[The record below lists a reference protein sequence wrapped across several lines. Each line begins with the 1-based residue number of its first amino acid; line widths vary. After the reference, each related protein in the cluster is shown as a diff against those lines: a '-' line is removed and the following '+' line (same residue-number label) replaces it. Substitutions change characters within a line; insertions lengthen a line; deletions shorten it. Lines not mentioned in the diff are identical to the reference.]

1 MLAPLT
7 DLKEILRMKIS
18 VPSTLPETIHF
29 HLTRTCAALM
39 LILSMAWLG
48 NGWIPPAAAG
58 ERTLKAND
66 IKPELL
72 YHNYCSVCHGD
83 RGDGHSRASTSL
95 VPPPR
100 DFTTATNL
108 TREIMIA
115 IVTNGKPGTAMT
127 GWKTQLNDKE
137 IEAVVDY
144 IRNGFMQAAL
154 DPQVARGRS
163 VYGHYCATCHGE
175 SGKGP
180 LVTDARMTTPPD
192 LSSPKAKSE
201 LNRERLIASITHG
214 KPGTAMEGFNKKL
227 AAQDIDAVADYLLK
241 VIMVG
246 PVESIS
252 GTHARGGQSQV
263 APAAIV
269 NAGKPTSA
277 SADLPLPK
285 GLTGNPQRGK
295 KFYLANCS
303 ACHGAKGDGQGPRA
317 YFISPKPRNFLDK
330 SSAGFNRPM
339 LFAAISMGK
348 NGTVMPA
355 WNKIMDDQQ
364 IADISEYVY
373 RTFIRANANDR
384 AGNPGK

>member
-1 MLAPLT
+1 
-7 DLKEILRMKIS
+7 MKIP
-18 VPSTLPETIHF
+18 VIPTLPETLLF
-29 HLTRTCAALM
+29 HLSRTCTALTLM
-39 LILSMAWLG
+39 LSIASLG
-48 NGWIPPAAAG
+48 NGLISPAAAG
-58 ERTLKAND
+58 ERPLKSD
-66 IKPELL
+66 EIKPELL

-115 IVTNGKPGTAMT
+115 TVVNGKPGTAMT
-127 GWKTQLNDKE
+127 SWKTQLSGKE

-154 DPQVARGRS
+154 DPLVARGRS
-163 VYGHYCATCHGE
+163 VYGHYCTTCHGE

-180 LVTDARMTTPPD
+180 LVADARMTTPPD
-192 LSSPKAKSE
+192 LSVSQTKGGP
-201 LNRERLIASITHG
+201 NRERLIASIAHG
-214 KPGTAMEGFNKKL
+214 KPGTAMEGFDKKL
-227 AAQDIDAVADYLLK
+227 AGQDIDAVADYLLK
-241 VIMVG
+241 VIMIG

-252 GTHARGGQSQV
+252 GTRARGGQPQE
-263 APAAIV
+263 AASV
-269 NAGKPTSA
+269 TADAGKSTAA

-285 GLTGNPQRGK
+285 GLTGDPQRGQ
-295 KFYLANCS
+295 KFYLTNCS

-317 YFISPKPRNFLDK
+317 FFISPKPRNFLDK

-355 WNKIMDDQQ
+355 WSKVLDDQQ
-364 IADISEYVY
+364 IADIAEFVY
-373 RTFIRANANDR
+373 RTFIRANASDR
-384 AGNPGK
+384 TGNK